1 VTPHPRAQ
9 HAPTAKAK
17 VTLLKRESP
26 HTARTRTILARM
38 IRQNFRLVVE
48 RVEESDVGPAICHVK
63 KSVLVTI
70 VTAIIESATSV
81 KIFDGRI
88 RDNGV

>member
-1 VTPHPRAQ
+1 M
-9 HAPTAKAK
+9 
-17 VTLLKRESP
+17 TLLKRESP

-38 IRQNFRLVVE
+38 IRQKFRLVVE
-48 RVEESDVGPAICHVK
+48 RVEESVVGPAICHVK

-70 VTAIIESATSV
+70 VTAINESAVSV
-81 KIFDGRI
+81 KRFDGRI

>member
-38 IRQNFRLVVE
+38 LRQKIRLVEE
-48 RVEESDVGPAICHVK
+48 RVEESVIGPAICHVK

-70 VTAIIESATSV
+70 VKAINESAVSV
-81 KIFDGRI
+81 KRFDGRI